1 MGMYDDD
8 GFGYDDDER
17 EQGPKALRE
26 ARAAA
31 VKRARELEAQVA
43 KLSEQ
48 LAARN
53 LKDVLAEKG
62 LRPGLARV
70 ISRED
75 VDTTDAAAIEA
86 WLSSPENQEDF
97 GFSLEAD
104 ASTDGGE
111 EGGSEEEQ
119 DPVAAEYQRMQ
130 DASSGAM
137 PTSRF
142 QEAEAQIRKAGAKA
156 GPDGNLAEIQAALDM
171 ALKSTPSK
179 E

>member
-8 GFGYDDDER
+8 GFGYDDD
-17 EQGPKALRE
+17 QQTSGPKALRE
-26 ARAAA
+26 ALQAAQKR
-31 VKRARELEAQVA
+31 VKELETQNKTLSGQVA
-43 KLSEQ
+43 Q
-48 LAARN
+48 RN

-104 ASTDGGE
+104 ASSDGGE

-119 DPVAAEYQRMQ
+119 DPVTAEFIRMQ
-130 DASSGAM
+130 NAGSNAM
-137 PTSRF
+137 STNRF
-142 QEAEAQIRKAGAKA
+142 QEAEAQIKKAGSL
-156 GPDGNLAEIQAALDM
+156 DDIQAALDM